1 MRKYPQQ
8 KTKPTI
14 RSCMTFPLLEHEGSH
29 KTLEMMKPIMKRLWR
44 THPLPLVRSL
54 SRMMRYTWRILE
66 MMMDLLRIRLWDGY
80 GCDGDGDSEGIVADG
95 CDGGD
100 GDVCS
105 HVTL

>member
-1 MRKYPQQ
+1 
-8 KTKPTI
+8 
-14 RSCMTFPLLEHEGSH
+14 
-29 KTLEMMKPIMKRLWR
+29 
-44 THPLPLVRSL
+44 
-54 SRMMRYTWRILE
+54 